1 MRGFIHSCACIHT
14 FWRVTAW
21 SMDTPVP
28 RSQPHSLAPCRK
40 KWTASAYIQQT
51 HKEHAQPMSII
62 IHVRTNATMSLA
74 EVKLQVMF
82 HCMCTEHST
91 KCPCGRP
98 HRWGGNGENTT
109 PPGIS
114 DTTHLMTDEQRPSSD
129 YVLTAGTWKSYS
141 EWEGACRV
149 KLDMWC
155 ALQLCLCM
163 ELR

>member
-1 MRGFIHSCACIHT
+1 MEDLTGEGEM
-14 FWRVTAW
+14 V
-21 SMDTPVP
+21 
-28 RSQPHSLAPCRK
+28 K
-40 KWTASAYIQQT
+40 T
-51 HKEHAQPMSII
+51 HP
-62 IHVRTNATMSLA
+62 
-74 EVKLQVMF
+74 
-82 HCMCTEHST
+82 
-91 KCPCGRP
+91 
-98 HRWGGNGENTT
+98 